1 MRRISYTPYAL
12 LLAII
17 FFILVLPFSFTISLR
32 SFVVRTISPSWRGV
46 NVVKGASLHLLTIP
60 TIHEGSSIHL
70 EEKVKE
76 LQRENQLLT
85 SQLDHMRQWLL
96 SEDRIEEQLQRMKDL
111 QDHSENEAFAR
122 EFYKRRSFEIS
133 KILELQFQSLPAKV
147 VFREPASWSSF
158 VWINVGEK
166 HNRSLGK
173 QIVAKNSPVVVD
185 GCLIGIVENVR
196 NSQSRV
202 RLITDAHLSLAV
214 RTIRGKQQNEQLSQ
228 QLESVFRM
236 LEVRKDLFQTAEEQR
251 AITAFFSR
259 LKARMNI
266 DTQDRY
272 LAKGLL
278 QGGGAPLWRARGSS
292 LLGIGFNYDFADAEG
307 PARDLR
313 SGKAKDSLNSLESLA
328 ILREGDLLITS
339 GLDGIFP
346 AGLPVAIVRRVE
358 NLREG
363 ACSYDIKAEAVAGS
377 LNNLSAVV
385 VLPPLHFDKNW

>member
-1 MRRISYTPYAL
+1 MN
-12 LLAII
+12 
-17 FFILVLPFSFTISLR
+17 F
-32 SFVVRTISPSWRGV
+32 
-46 NVVKGASLHLLTIP
+46 VKGASLHLLTIP
-60 TIHEGSSIHL
+60 TIHEASSIHL

-111 QDHSENEAFAR
+111 QDDNENETSTR

-173 QIVAKNSPVVVD
+173 QIIAKNSPVVVD
-185 GCLIGIVENVR
+185 GCLIGIVEDVR

-259 LKARMNI
+259 LKARMNL
-266 DTQDRY
+266 DTHDRY
-272 LAKGLL
+272 LAKGQL

-313 SGKAKDSLNSLESLA
+313 SGKDKDSLNSLESLA

-385 VLPPLHFDKNW
+385 VLPPLHFEKN